1 VTDEVEQF
9 YDALAPHYHLIF
21 EDWKR
26 SVLRQAQALDG
37 LIRERRG
44 PPPLAVLD
52 CSCGIGT
59 QAIGLA
65 LRGYRVHGTDVSARA
80 VERARR
86 EATAFGAAATFA
98 VADMRV
104 LDTQVTGTF
113 DVVISCDNAMPH
125 LLTDEDVRLAA
136 RAIWTRLKAG
146 GLVLVTIRDYD
157 RLLQDKPR
165 ATMPDV
171 HEGPEGTRV
180 VFQVW
185 DWQPDLPR
193 YRVHYFI
200 LRRQGGPWETFQQ
213 TMVYRALRRSELTDI
228 LREVGFADVRWHTPD
243 ETAYYQAIVTA
254 LKPS

>member
-1 VTDEVEQF
+1 MTDEVEQF

-21 EDWKR
+21 GDWKR
-26 SVLRQAQALDG
+26 SVLRQAGVLDG
-37 LIRERRG
+37 LIRQRKG
-44 PPPLAVLD
+44 PPPLSVLD

-65 LRGYRVHGTDVSARA
+65 LRGYRVHGTDLSGRA
-80 VERARR
+80 VERARQ
-86 EATAFGAAATFA
+86 EAAASGAAATFA
-98 VADMRV
+98 VADMRA
-104 LDTQVTGTF
+104 LDTRVTGTF
-113 DVVISCDNAMPH
+113 DVVISCDNALPH
-125 LLTDEDVRLAA
+125 LLTDDDVRLAL
-136 RAIWTRLKAG
+136 RGIWTRLSAG
-146 GLVLVTIRDYD
+146 GLALVTIRDYD

-171 HEGPEGTRV
+171 YEGPEGTRV

-200 LRRQGGPWETFQQ
+200 LRSQGGPWETFQQ
-213 TMVYRALRRSELTDI
+213 TMVYRALRRSELSDL
-228 LREVGFADVRWHTPD
+228 LREVGFADVRWHPPD

-254 LKPS
+254 LKP